1 MKRLLGIILG
11 YGFMII
17 GVLHFKHEPRFRK
30 IVPEYLPFRKSAV
43 IISGVVEIIFGML
56 LIVNRPG
63 QRLKKVINMFLLAV
77 LPANVYMAR
86 KKLTLGDKQLPKS
99 LLYSRIP
106 LQFVLI
112 KLVNK
117 L

>member
-1 MKRLLGIILG
+1 MKRLLSLILG
-11 YGFMII
+11 FGFMII
-17 GVLHFKHEPRFRK
+17 GVLHFKHESRFRK
-30 IVPEYLPFRKSAV
+30 IVPEYLPLRKSAV
-43 IISGVVEIIFGML
+43 VISGVVEIIFGLL

-63 QRLKKVINMFLLAV
+63 QCLKKMINMFLLAV
-77 LPANVYMAR
+77 LPANIYMAR
-86 KKLTLGDKQLPKS
+86 KKLPLGDKQLPNS

-112 KLVNK
+112 KIVNK